1 MSDPERV
8 AVARVPVTESQRPRI
23 YWPEDKPMPDY
34 YGRPKERRL
43 FPCPN
48 CRRVL
53 LDNLSQA
60 VICRQTTDDFAYMRC
75 KACGHKW
82 KMALA

>member
-1 MSDPERV
+1 MVDPERV
-8 AVARVPVTESQRPRI
+8 SVARVPVVEKQRPRI

-34 YGRPKERRL
+34 YGKRRL
-43 FPCPN
+43 LPCPA

-60 VICRQTTDDFAYMRC
+60 VVCRSLRTDVAHLRC
-75 KACGHKW
+75 KACGHTW
-82 KMALA
+82 KLAVTEL